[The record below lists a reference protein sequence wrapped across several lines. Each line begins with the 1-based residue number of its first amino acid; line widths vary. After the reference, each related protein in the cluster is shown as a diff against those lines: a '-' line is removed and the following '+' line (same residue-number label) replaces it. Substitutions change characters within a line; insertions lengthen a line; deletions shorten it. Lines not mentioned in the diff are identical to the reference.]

1 MATKEENTARVVDY
15 LEKHKITTEDEI
27 AEALALHIVDVLD
40 ILHSLEK
47 EGKAKS
53 LPD

>member
-1 MATKEENTARVVDY
+1 MATKEENTARVVEF
-15 LEKHKITTEDEI
+15 LEKHKIATEDEI

-47 EGKAKS
+47 DGKAKS

>member
-1 MATKEENTARVVDY
+1 MSREQNITRVIEY
-15 LEKHKITTEDEI
+15 LEQHKIATEDEI
-27 AEALALHIVDVLD
+27 AEALNLHIVDVLD

-47 EGKAKS
+47 DGKAKS

>member
-15 LEKHKITTEDEI
+15 LEKHKIATEDEI
-27 AEALALHIVDVLD
+27 AEALNMHIVDVLD

-47 EGKAKS
+47 DGEAKS